1 MPLPHLPQV
10 KTMHDTEKMSS
21 SDQIARLFRPGAKYF
36 NMNPFEVLGL
46 PHTATV
52 DDVKRAYR
60 RMSVQVR
67 ARLPPRRVDGHHVSA
82 ASRLAVLA
90 ARCPVQLRPHPQ
102 NSSPPRR
109 AAVGR

>member
-1 MPLPHLPQV
+1 MPASLSYIMTPPPPQV
-10 KTMHDTEKMSS
+10 KTMYDTEKMSS

-67 ARLPPRRVDGHHVSA
+67 ARLPLSARSMAGLVS
-82 ASRLAVLA
+82 
-90 ARCPVQLRPHPQ
+90 
-102 NSSPPRR
+102 
-109 AAVGR
+109 GRGMH